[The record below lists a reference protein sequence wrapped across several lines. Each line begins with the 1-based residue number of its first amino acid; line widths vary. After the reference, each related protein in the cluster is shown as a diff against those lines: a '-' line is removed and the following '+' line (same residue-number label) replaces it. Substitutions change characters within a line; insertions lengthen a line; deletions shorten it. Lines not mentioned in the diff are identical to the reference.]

1 MQKLYNKLKEYS
13 INDAINIEESDRQYI
28 ALKNLYEFIGNKE
41 IYLSLILMN
50 SLICYQLSWKGEDYW
65 EEFSKYFIENNVE
78 KNNLITEIWNF
89 IKQSKNN
96 KRFIETKINR
106 LIKSKP
112 FIENFVWKEEY
123 YYNNMSILR
132 TELAKVMKQKIDA
145 KTIVFAIK
153 MFSYWSRNVYNK
165 INYFPKELNVP
176 IDSRLIALYEKYKWE
191 YEDINIFYF
200 DLSKKINIPE
210 LHLDAILWV
219 NYDNLIK

>member
-13 INDAINIEESDRQYI
+13 ISDAINIEELDRQYI
-28 ALKNLYEFIGNKE
+28 ALKKLYEFIGNKE

-112 FIENFVWKEEY
+112 FIETFVWKEEY

-153 MFSYWSRNVYNK
+153 MFSYWARNVYNK
-165 INYFPKELNVP
+165 INYFPEELNVP
-176 IDSRLIALYEKYKWE
+176 IDSRLIALYERYKWE
-191 YEDINIFYF
+191 YENINIFYL
-200 DLSKKINIPE
+200 DLSKKLNIPE